1 MLLMSKIKKILL
13 VIAFSLTSSL
23 VIAAESI
30 VASVNG
36 MVCIECQKKV
46 IKSLK
51 ALSSGA
57 EIKVLVSW
65 PEGVAVLSFEDKATI
80 DNETV
85 KKAITHSG
93 FEVVKIVKVQEI
105 VDDPKAAEKAVN

>member
-1 MLLMSKIKKILL
+1 MIKIKKILL
-13 VIAFSLTSSL
+13 VLVFSLTSNF
-23 VIAAESI
+23 VFAAESI

-51 ALSSGA
+51 TLSSGA

-80 DNETV
+80 DNDDV
-85 KKAITHSG
+85 KKAITDSG
-93 FEVVKIVKVQEI
+93 FEVVKIVKVQEVI
-105 VDDPKAAEKAVN
+105 ANPKAAEKAIN